1 MRRGLGLTIAIFV
14 FGVAAFFGLSRTWR
28 GHQLPASPTDPTTV
42 APPPATFT
50 ETLDTLHSGETL
62 SDLFARH
69 KVGGIDFH
77 RLDPALAL
85 NPRRLRPGLV
95 FSFRQTLGD
104 SALTHIVVRTTPEQ
118 RVTFRRISD
127 GWSAEAQPIRW
138 RPQEMRIEGAI
149 DNSLYE
155 ALDAGVSDE
164 QLDSGNRQR
173 LAWDL
178 ADVYAWEID
187 FTRDIRPG
195 DRFQVVFERLLS
207 EDGEVRFG
215 RVLASDLTIAGKSLT
230 AIRFTPSTSRSA
242 LYFDADGGS
251 LRRAFLRTPVEFRRI
266 SSGFANARFHPIL
279 GRVRRHEGTDY
290 AARPG
295 TPVMA
300 AGDGVVLRA
309 GWAGGYGNLIELRH
323 LNGITTRY
331 GHLRGFA
338 RKIHRG
344 TRVEQGQVIG
354 YVGSTGLAS
363 GPHLHYEFRMN
374 GVAKDSRRV
383 KIGGGAP
390 VPKAD
395 RTAFEQER
403 DRLVA
408 ALREPPSAVAQ
419 PDAIAQQAAATSKP
433 WLP

>member
-1 MRRGLGLTIAIFV
+1 MLRGLGLSLAALV
-14 FGVAAFFGLSRTWR
+14 FGAAAFLGLSGSWPWHR
-28 GHQLPASPTDPTTV
+28 L
-42 APPPATFT
+42 PPPAADSASAAPPTPSFT
-50 ETLDTLHSGETL
+50 ETIDTLDRGETL

-69 KVGGIDFH
+69 NVAGIDFH

-95 FSFRQTLGD
+95 FSFRQNLGD
-104 SALTHIVVRTTPEQ
+104 SAPTHIVVRTTPEQ

-127 GWSAEAQPIRW
+127 GWNAEAQPIRW
-138 RPQEMRIEGAI
+138 RPQEMRVEGAI
-149 DNSLYE
+149 NSSLYE
-155 ALDAGVSDE
+155 GLDAGVSNE
-164 QLDSGNRQR
+164 LLDTSNRQR

-195 DRFQVVFERLLS
+195 DRFEVVFERLVS

-215 RVLASDLTIAGKSLT
+215 RVLASDLTISGKSLM
-230 AIRFTPSTSRSA
+230 AIRFIPSASRSA
-242 LYFDADGGS
+242 LYFDAEGGS
-251 LRRAFLRTPVEFRRI
+251 LRRAFLRAPVEFRRI
-266 SSGFANARFHPIL
+266 SSNFANRRFHPVL
-279 GRVRRHEGTDY
+279 GRTRRHEGTDY

-309 GWAGGYGNLIELRH
+309 GWAGGYGNLVELRH

-331 GHLRGFA
+331 GHLRGLA
-338 RKIHRG
+338 RKIRRG

-390 VPKAD
+390 VPKSD
-395 RTAFEQER
+395 RAAFEQER
-403 DRLVA
+403 DRLLIL
-408 ALREPPSAVAQ
+408 LRDSTSAVTQ
-419 PDAIAQQAAATSKP
+419 TDAIARQGAETSKR

>member
-1 MRRGLGLTIAIFV
+1 MLRRLRLSVTALV
-14 FGVAAFFGLSRTWR
+14 FGAAAFFGLSGTWPWHR
-28 GHQLPASPTDPTTV
+28 LPASSPD
-42 APPPATFT
+42 PATATPTPAIFT
-50 ETLDTLHSGETL
+50 ETIDTLHRGETL

-69 KVGGIDFH
+69 NVAGIDFH

-85 NPRRLRPGLV
+85 NPRRLRPGLI
-95 FSFRQTLGD
+95 FSFRQTVGD
-104 SALTHIVVRTTPEQ
+104 SAPTHIAVRTTPEQ

-127 GWSAEAQPIRW
+127 GWNAEAQPIRW

-155 ALDAGVSDE
+155 ALDAGVRDE

-195 DRFQVVFERLLS
+195 DRFQVVFERLVS
-207 EDGEVRFG
+207 EEGEVRFG

-230 AIRFTPSTSRSA
+230 AIRFTPSTSPSA
-242 LYFDADGGS
+242 LFFDAEGGS
-251 LRRAFLRTPVEFRRI
+251 LRRAFLRAPVEFRRI
-266 SSGFANARFHPIL
+266 SSNFANRRFHPVL
-279 GRVRRHEGTDY
+279 GRTRRHEGTDY

-309 GWAGGYGNLIELRH
+309 GWVGGYGNLVELRH

-331 GHLRGFA
+331 GHLRGLA

-390 VPKAD
+390 VPRAD
-395 RTAFEQER
+395 RAAFEQER
-403 DRLVA
+403 DRLLAV
-408 ALREPPSAVAQ
+408 LRDSSSAVAQ
-419 PDAIAQQAAATSKP
+419 PDAIAQQAVETSKR